1 MGKVSGDEGWDGRGA
16 VTILAWPL
24 NDMVELFSDIRKHNP
39 SEIVSIVVD
48 SCNNTIIHLGV
59 SWRYHHERSPL
70 NFIEFHPIPAD
81 MYNCEVISYDFR
93 FWVI

>member
-59 SWRYHHERSPL
+59 SWSCLYRPD
-70 NFIEFHPIPAD
+70 FHRAFFSQ
-81 MYNCEVISYDFR
+81 YKHATCS
-93 FWVI
+93 